1 MRFFVAKS
9 ASLNGENEKAG
20 EAQQKMRSSVR
31 IAAKNFFV
39 PYLIS
44 RFILI
49 LPFRY
54 NFGCVKFLFTAV
66 DTERSLFVYRRAV
79 VANSFFTWCSI
90 KTSESSLSYGNRKD
104 FFQVHYINNANN
116 FQVFYNYCIDWFRN
130 KNLILPLPTEGNF
143 KQSVSQLFPPC
154 KLFFNA
160 RFTIDAPLLFP

>member
-1 MRFFVAKS
+1 MTSPVVRFFVAKS

-79 VANSFFTWCSI
+79 VANSFFT
-90 KTSESSLSYGNRKD
+90 
-104 FFQVHYINNANN
+104 
-116 FQVFYNYCIDWFRN
+116 
-130 KNLILPLPTEGNF
+130 
-143 KQSVSQLFPPC
+143 
-154 KLFFNA
+154 
-160 RFTIDAPLLFP
+160 